1 MKFRSLKMRE
11 FTSGMNNTM
20 GNLVTTIQTRSAPA
34 QGIKALVLTCID
46 FRLIEAAV
54 TYLNSQDYEYQYD
67 EFILAGASLGY
78 NTSLNVVNSQFSGWD
93 KVLENHIDI
102 SYALHTIKEIIVID
116 HMDCGAY
123 KAQLN
128 GGPKNTIEKYQEVKY
143 HIENLNKFRN
153 TINTKYIKEGG
164 SEPKYAV
171 KLWLM
176 RLNGTV
182 DINPTYWQF
191 TTTTKKVPKNNVVV
205 IGNGT
210 LNNNLTNVG
219 TIDEP
224 LSTLSSLRYK
234 ILDASGNE
242 ILDAS
247 GNVINSSDVSVSNL
261 GSVWYIQ
268 SKSSAS
274 EFGALNSAEYR
285 LQLVDSLAYIKV
297 KMSVESTSDVDITF
311 TFEQSDYF

>member
-1 MKFRSLKMRE
+1 MRMKFRSLKMRE
-11 FTSGMNNTM
+11 ITSGMNNTM
-20 GNLVTTIQTRSAPA
+20 GSLVTTIQTRSAPA
-34 QGIKALVLTCID
+34 ESIKALVMTCID
-46 FRLIEAAV
+46 FRLINEAV
-54 TYLNSQDYEYQYD
+54 TYLNSKGYLDNYD

-102 SYALHTIKEIIVID
+102 SYTLHKIKEIICID

-128 GGPKNTIEKYQEVKY
+128 GGIAFTSKYEELQK

-164 SEPKYAV
+164 SEPKYDV

-176 RLNGTV
+176 KLNGTV

-191 TTTTKKVPKNNVVV
+191 TTKKIKVPKNNVVV

-210 LNNNLTNVG
+210 LNNDLTSVG

-224 LSTLSSLRYK
+224 LSTLSSLTYN
-234 ILDASGNE
+234 ISDASGN
-242 ILDAS
+242 A
-247 GNVINSSDVSVSNL
+247 INSSDVSVSNS

-274 EFGALNSAEYR
+274 EFGASNSAEYR
-285 LQLVDSLAYIKV
+285 LQLADSLAYIKV
-297 KMSVESTSDVDITF
+297 KMSLESTSDVDITF
-311 TFEQSDYF
+311 TFEQSDYFKV